1 MDSVSIVGGTGFVGR
16 YLISALKSGNPS
28 REIRLLSRNP
38 PREKIEGVVWRK
50 ADVTRPES
58 LGNTM
63 EGSSSIYY
71 LPGILAETKEQK
83 YEDVH
88 YNGVIAVLRA
98 LSKGASP
105 GRFVHVSAIGA
116 GANAPSAYHR
126 TKKKAE
132 EAVAASGIPF
142 TIVRPSLVF
151 GQGDRSINQFLA
163 FGRSLHLL
171 PMIGPGTAKIQPVF
185 AGDLAKVLEKIPDH
199 PEMAGRVIEVGGPRI
214 YTYREMMESLRKSA
228 NLKAFIVPAPVAVM
242 MASAILQKLLL
253 PKPFLTPDVIRM
265 ALADN
270 VAQRNSPVADFGMNL
285 VSLESWLESEAV

>member
-28 REIRLLSRNP
+28 RDIRLLSRNP
-38 PREKIEGVVWRK
+38 PQEKIEGVVWRK

-58 LGNTM
+58 LGNAL
-63 EGSSSIYY
+63 EGCASTYY
-71 LPGILAETKEQK
+71 LPGILAETKDQN

-88 YNGVIAVLRA
+88 YNGVIGVLRA
-98 LSKGASP
+98 LSKSASP

-116 GANAPSAYHR
+116 SANAPSAYHR

-163 FGRSLHLL
+163 FGRSLHVL
-171 PMIGPGTAKIQPVF
+171 PMIGPGTARIQPVF
-185 AGDLAKVLEKIPDH
+185 AGDLAKVLAKIPDH
-199 PEMAGRVIEVGGPRI
+199 SEMGGEGDRGGGSPYIHLSGNDGIPPEKCQPESFHHPGSGRNDDGLGSPSETPSSQTLSDAGCHPDGSCRQCRPKELACGRF
-214 YTYREMMESLRKSA
+214 RNESCLS
-228 NLKAFIVPAPVAVM
+228 
-242 MASAILQKLLL
+242 
-253 PKPFLTPDVIRM
+253 
-265 ALADN
+265 
-270 VAQRNSPVADFGMNL
+270 
-285 VSLESWLESEAV
+285 

>member
-98 LSKGASP
+98 LSKSASP

-116 GANAPSAYHR
+116 GANAPSAYYR

-171 PMIGPGTAKIQPVF
+171 PMIGPGAARIQPVF

-228 NLKAFIVPAPVAVM
+228 NLKAFIIPAPVAVM